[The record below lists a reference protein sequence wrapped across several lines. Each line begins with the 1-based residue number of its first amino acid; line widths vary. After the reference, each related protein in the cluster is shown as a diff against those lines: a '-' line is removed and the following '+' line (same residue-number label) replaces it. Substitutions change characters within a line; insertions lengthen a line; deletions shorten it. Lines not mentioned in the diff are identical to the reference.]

1 MDWVDECVD
10 IDEIVPLD
18 PYRII
23 TPPDELKLDVGMAEC
38 TETPTYAKEAGPTDT
53 APIGKAIEVEA
64 SVDVKME
71 VETVPIPTSVMVLAP
86 PTKRP
91 IQQTRTPSVGLR
103 RGNAT
108 PGPSGTRHSTAPRE
122 IIKIEDDDDDDC
134 IMLDEP
140 PLPVKKRPRPSL
152 GTTCPPT
159 PPRTPFT
166 DVADGQSTSG
176 WLQSSTTSKGPDID
190 ELDDEDDDDVPL
202 QRPRKQWK
210 HGSTVVPADPPLITD
225 PVERERM
232 LDRDLPTGWRQP
244 FEQLEVR
251 LREWGATGFAGT
263 YKAFFERTRA
273 EVSRLT

>member
-10 IDEIVPLD
+10 IDALVPLD
-18 PYRII
+18 PYRIV
-23 TPPDELKLDVGMAEC
+23 TQPDELKLDVDMAEC
-38 TETPTYAKEAGPTDT
+38 TETPEYAREAEPTDT

-64 SVDVKME
+64 PVDVKME
-71 VETVPIPTSVMVLAP
+71 IETVPIPTSVMTFAAP
-86 PTKRP
+86 AKRP
-91 IQQTRTPSVGLR
+91 IKQVRTPSAGLR

-152 GTTCPPT
+152 ETSCLPT
-159 PPRTPFT
+159 PPRTPLT
-166 DVADGQSTSG
+166 DVADAQSASG
-176 WLQSSTTSKGPDID
+176 WLQTSTTSIGPDID

-232 LDRDLPTGWRQP
+232 LDRDLPAGWRQP